1 MELTLAEALQK
12 GIEAH
17 KAGEIQEAKR
27 LYTAILKAQPQNP
40 DANHNLGLLSVGLGK
55 VQEALP
61 FFHTALEN
69 NPNIS
74 QYWLSYIDT
83 LINLGRLADAQVALQ
98 KARGDGAN
106 SEAFFQR
113 QQQLSELSSNP
124 QDPPQEKLQSIINLF
139 TLGQKQQA
147 LNHATEMLKKFP
159 NSVTLYNIAGASNA
173 GLMQFDAAI
182 GSYKEA
188 LRIKPDFAEAYNNM
202 GLALK
207 NKGAPDTAIDN
218 YKKAVLIKPDFAE
231 AYNNM
236 GNAFT
241 DRGDPESAIS
251 SFKQALQIKPD
262 FAEAY
267 NNIGLALNHRGD
279 SEGAIINF
287 KRAIKI
293 KPDFAE
299 SYFSMGNTL
308 QEKGDTDAAIACYE
322 QAIMI
327 NPNYAEASNNMG
339 AALNDRGDSKAAID
353 SYKKA
358 VLIKPDY
365 AEAYYNMGN
374 ALKDKG
380 DSEAAIDSYNEAL
393 RIMPNH
399 AEAHNNLGSTLTA
412 LGRLEQGKA
421 DCKLAIALKPDFA
434 IAHSNLGIIHYLNG
448 DVDSAL
454 KSMKKSNEIDPKSQ
468 SNGLLLAVVQA
479 RKARDKTDVSAGN
492 IHNPSCD
499 LALTTNP
506 LILNRPVEGELIA
519 NLSTMNSRTLDKTKD
534 ARFGNG
540 RCSSDFNLFG
550 DERSIIKIVAE
561 DLISIMKKAV
571 NADIYVFDSFFNI
584 IGAGGGS
591 TPHNHLKGNT
601 LDEDHRLDLANR
613 KYSLVYYLSVG
624 DQSCN
629 EPGILKL
636 YDPIEDILPCEG
648 MIVIIPASRNH
659 SAVYGGEQDRVMI
672 GANFYIL

>member
-1 MELTLAEALQK
+1 MELTLDEALQK

-27 LYTAILKAQPQNP
+27 LYTSILKAQPQNP

-124 QDPPQEKLQSIINLF
+124 QDPPPEKLQSIINLF

-188 LRIKPDFAEAYNNM
+188 LRIKPDFAEAYNN
-202 GLALK
+202 
-207 NKGAPDTAIDN
+207 
-218 YKKAVLIKPDFAE
+218 
-231 AYNNM
+231 
-236 GNAFT
+236 
-241 DRGDPESAIS
+241 
-251 SFKQALQIKPD
+251 
-262 FAEAY
+262 
-267 NNIGLALNHRGD
+267 IGLALNRRGD

-322 QAIMI
+322 QTIMI
-327 NPNYAEASNNMG
+327 NPEYAEAFNNMG
-339 AALNDRGDSKAAID
+339 AALNDRGDSKTAID
-353 SYKKA
+353 SYNKA

-393 RIMPNH
+393 KIMPNH

-454 KSMKKSNEIDPKSQ
+454 ESMKKSNEIDPKSQ

-479 RKARDKTDVSAGN
+479 KKARDKTDVSVGN

-519 NLSTMNSRTLDKTKD
+519 DLSKMNSRTLDKTKD

-550 DERSIIKIVAE
+550 DERSIIKIVSE

-624 DQSCN
+624 DQSCH

-672 GANFYIL
+672 GVNFYIL